1 MGLEAFLTENRDEII
16 RRCRVKVSAR
26 RAPRASDI
34 ELERGVPLFLDQ
46 LIDTLRQQLAQ
57 NPDLAGAAARHG
69 RVLVNDGFTAVQVI
83 HAYGDV
89 CQSVTDLAI
98 EREAPI
104 SNEDF
109 RTLNR
114 CLDDAIADAVTEFS
128 RVRDLGLAG
137 NERLGILAHEVRNL
151 HNAASVAFDV
161 LKSGRVGV
169 TGATGA
175 VLERSLARLGSLV
188 DRSLA
193 EVRLEVGN
201 FGRTRIELSA
211 LLAEI
216 ELIGSLTARTKG
228 VTFSVALPTESGLA
242 VDGDSQ
248 ILSAVIFNLA
258 QNAIKFTRSGGRIA
272 LSARTSADRIQIDVD
287 DECGGLPA

>member
-1 MGLEAFLTENRDEII
+1 
-16 RRCRVKVSAR
+16 
-26 RAPRASDI
+26 
-34 ELERGVPLFLDQ
+34 
-46 LIDTLRQQLAQ
+46 
-57 NPDLAGAAARHG
+57 
-69 RVLVNDGFTAVQVI
+69 
-83 HAYGDV
+83 
-89 CQSVTDLAI
+89 
-98 EREAPI
+98 
-104 SNEDF
+104 
-109 RTLNR
+109 
-114 CLDDAIADAVTEFS
+114 
-128 RVRDLGLAG
+128 
-137 NERLGILAHEVRNL
+137 VRNL

-228 VTFSVALPTESGLA
+228 VTFSVAIPTVAGLA
-242 VDGDSQ
+242 VHGDSQ
-248 ILSAVIFNLA
+248 ILSAIIFNLA
-258 QNAIKFTRSGGRIA
+258 QNAIKFTRAGGRIA
-272 LSARTSADRIQIDVD
+272 LSVRATADRVQIDVA
-287 DECGGLPA
+287 DECGGLPAGKAAALFRPFEQRDKDRSGVGLGLVIARRGAEAHGGAISVRDIPGTGCVFTLELPRAK